1 VFIVTGKL
9 PLTTPACS
17 GFSFLALSV
26 CLGGGN
32 SGDFLIFEQSA
43 CEKYLTCM
51 TLQQRIPISDY

>member
-32 SGDFLIFEQSA
+32 SGDFLIFEHSA
-43 CEKYLTCM
+43 SEKYLTCM
-51 TLQQRIPISDY
+51 TLQQS